1 MYIRY
6 NKGMADTGKKKYTA
20 EELKAMDPAVLAGII
35 LVLQDQIEALN
46 ANFEKLIE
54 QMRIANQNRFGR
66 HTEKLDVI
74 DGQLS
79 LFDEAENA
87 ADKKDDKRNGDQISN
102 HGRGNGHRVGQ
113 PSGNTE
119 WQTAA
124 KLDYRHH
131 GDKKRQYNVF

>member
-1 MYIRY
+1 
-6 NKGMADTGKKKYTA
+6 MADTGKKKYTA

-79 LFDEAENA
+79 LFDEAENV
-87 ADKKDDKRNGDQISN
+87 ADKNAKEPAVEEVVKSYKRKKKK
-102 HGRGNGHRVGQ
+102 
-113 PSGNTE
+113 
-119 WQTAA
+119 TA
-124 KLDYRHH
+124 
-131 GDKKRQYNVF
+131 